1 MTNARFA
8 FLVLG
13 ILFSLTG
20 ASYATERITAFDI
33 ELLVQPDGDL
43 IVTETIQVIAEG
55 DKIKRGIF
63 RDFPTA
69 YRTVAGF
76 HDYVDFDV
84 LGVARDG
91 QPEPYFVN
99 AEQGYHRLYIGDA
112 SRYISRGVHVYK
124 IKYRTNEQIGFFA
137 ESDELYWN
145 LTGNF
150 WDFQIETVSA
160 ELVLP
165 AGAVPHDI
173 SAYTGAAGESGRDY
187 QITESRGNKI
197 ALRTTRML
205 QSGEGLTVSVSWQKG
220 LIAPPTFAAE
230 LGDFIGDNL
239 GFLIGCLCLILVS
252 AYFYYMWHRFG
263 RDPEKG
269 VIIPLFEPPADLS
282 AVALGYIYARGFDG
296 NMSGSRALTV
306 ALTSLAIKG
315 FVTIEDLDKRSGVR
329 YVIRRTDRKAEDLP
343 PGEQV
348 LLDRLFDDS
357 GREELSLGSAYD
369 SMFDKAKDAFLAR
382 IRREY
387 TEAYFRKNGGKWF
400 AGAVIAGIMAIAS
413 ATAGQP
419 IGDPMILAGALA
431 FFAGVTFTFFFTAVR
446 FVWRESRRNA
456 PGRSVWPFVK
466 AVLILLGVAV
476 PTAFLGY
483 GVYLTASL
491 PVLMLIAALIGVS
504 FIFFDLM
511 EAPTVYGRQIMDKI
525 DGYLLFLT
533 TTEWDR
539 MQVQGAMPTPN
550 STMFEKHLPYSM
562 ALGVDDAW
570 SKTFAKYA
578 NAASVPPD
586 EYRSAWYSSRGG
598 RVADFSNFSK
608 SFSSGLVHTMSS
620 ASTPPPSSSSGSSG
634 GGSSGGGGGG
644 GGGGGW

>member
-1 MTNARFA
+1 MRLVSFVFGCL
-8 FLVLG
+8 FL
-13 ILFSLTG
+13 LTG
-20 ASYATERITAFDI
+20 VAYAAERITAFDI
-33 ELLVQPDGDL
+33 NLLVQPDGDL
-43 IVTETIQVIAEG
+43 IVTETIQVVAEG
-55 DKIKRGIF
+55 DKIRRGIF

-69 YRTVAGF
+69 YRTAAGF

-84 LGVARDG
+84 LEVTRDG
-91 QPEPYFVN
+91 QPEPHFVD
-99 AEQGYHRLYIGDA
+99 AEHGYHRLYIGEA
-112 SRYISRGVHVYK
+112 SRYLSRGVHTYR
-124 IKYRTNEQIGFFA
+124 IKYRTSEQIGFFA
-137 ESDELYWN
+137 ETDQLYWN

-150 WDFQIETVSA
+150 WDFQIDSVSA
-160 ELVLP
+160 ELILP
-165 AGAVPHDI
+165 TGAVPQDI

-187 QITESRGNKI
+187 QITAARGNRV
-197 ALRTTRML
+197 ALQTTRVL

-220 LIAPPTFAAE
+220 LVVPLTFGEE
-230 LGDFIGDNL
+230 LSDFIGDNL
-239 GFLIGCLCLILVS
+239 GFFVGCLCLILVS
-252 AYFYYMWHRFG
+252 VYFYYMWHRFG
-263 RDPEKG
+263 QDPEKG
-269 VIIPLFEPPADLS
+269 VIIPLFAPPADLS
-282 AVALGYIYARGFDG
+282 PVALGYIHARGFDG
-296 NMSGSRALTV
+296 GMSGSRALTV

-315 FVTIEDLDKRSGVR
+315 LVTIEDLDKQSGVR
-329 YVIRRTDRKAEDLP
+329 YVIRRTDRKAEGLP

-357 GREELSLGSAYD
+357 GRDELSLGSAYD

-400 AGAVIAGIMAIAS
+400 AGAAIAGIMAIVSAAS
-413 ATAGQP
+413 SQP
-419 IGDPMILAGALA
+419 MGDPMILAGALA
-431 FFAGVTFTFFFTAVR
+431 FFASVIFTFFFTAVR
-446 FVWRESRRNA
+446 FVWREARRDT
-456 PGRSVWPFVK
+456 PGGNTWPFIK
-466 AVLILLGVAV
+466 AVLTLLGVSV

-491 PVLMLIAALIGVS
+491 PVLVLIAALIGVS
-504 FIFFDLM
+504 FTFFDLM

-539 MQVQGAMPTPN
+539 MQAQGTMPTPN
-550 STMFEKHLPYSM
+550 SAMFEKHLPYSM

-570 SKTFAKYA
+570 SKTFAEYA
-578 NAASVPPD
+578 KAASVPPD
-586 EYRSAWYSSRGG
+586 EYRSSWYSSRGG
-598 RVADFSNFSK
+598 HVGDFSTFSTG
-608 SFSSGLVHTMSS
+608 FSSGLVRTMSS